1 VTVTVAPPARL
12 AGLSPAQVGLGL
24 IALAGLLVA
33 AKPLLPELVVR
44 PPDWLVWPLADWLNA
59 AFDFAQ
65 NDLGLTVV
73 TRAIAEGVA
82 WLLDVTDNILAGG
95 RGGLGLAQLPWTVLA
110 ISGACLGLGLR
121 DWKLGAL
128 AAGTFLWLAAFGQ
141 WKWAMQTLSLV
152 FVAAPLSVVLGFL
165 LGWAAWRRA
174 WVEAVLTPLLNI
186 AQSLPH
192 FAYLIPVVVFFGVG
206 DHAGAIATVIFAT
219 PPMIRL
225 TILGLR
231 KVPKEVIESGQM
243 CGASKGQVMR
253 HARVPTARAELLIGV
268 NQVIMQ
274 CFAMVVIASFIGAPG
289 LGYKLLQYLQG
300 LKIGKAVEIGISVVL
315 IAVTLDR
322 LSRAWAELQPVHHEK
337 GTPWWRRNR
346 LVLIWAGLVAAAI
359 AATGLHDWFQE
370 IPRRQALSSA
380 FLWDPIVDWF
390 TVEAYPVT
398 NAIRGWLLLNV
409 LIPMRDAYLYAP
421 FTAVLVLVAG
431 IGWRIGGARSAA
443 IAVGFILFI
452 AISGWWDRAMITA
465 YMVSFAVLL
474 AILVG
479 LPVGIWSAR
488 TPRRARTM
496 LLVCDTM
503 QTFPSFIYLIPVIM
517 LFAVNDVSAI
527 GAVTIYATVPMLRY
541 TIEGLTGVPGHLGEA
556 VDMAGASRAQRLWN
570 LDLPVALPH
579 IMVGLNQTVMFALF
593 MVIIAA
599 FIGTQDLGQEMMRAL
614 SSNDVGKGLVLG
626 LCVAFLGLMV
636 DHLALRWAR
645 ERKRALGLES

>member
-1 VTVTVAPPARL
+1 MTVAASAPAAR
-12 AGLSPAQVGLGL
+12 APGLSQSQIGLGL
-24 IALAGLLVA
+24 ILVGVALIA
-33 AKPLLPELVVR
+33 AKPLVPAWLVR
-44 PPDWLVWPLADWLNA
+44 PPDWMVLPLADWINA
-59 AFDFAQ
+59 AFAFIID
-65 NDLGLTVV
+65 DLGLVV
-73 TRAIAEGVA
+73 LTRLAADAVA
-82 WLLDVTDNILAGG
+82 WLLDVTDNLLTGG
-95 RGGLGLAQLPWTVLA
+95 RGGLGLPALPWTVLTVSA
-110 ISGACLGLGLR
+110 VVLGFALKGWR
-121 DWKLGAL
+121 L
-128 AAGTFLWLAAFGQ
+128 AALSGCTFLWLALFGQ
-141 WKWAMQTLSLV
+141 WTWAMQTLALV
-152 FVAAPLSVVLGFL
+152 FVAAPLSVILGFL

-174 WVEAVLTPLLNI
+174 WVEAVLMPVLNI

-219 PPMIRL
+219 PPMIRM

-231 KVPKEVIESGQM
+231 KVPKEVIESGEM
-243 CGASKGQVMR
+243 CGATRGQVMR
-253 HARVPTARAELLIGV
+253 HSRVPTARAELLVGV

-289 LGYKLLQYLQG
+289 LGYKLLQFLQG

-322 LSRAWAELQPVHHEK
+322 LSRAWTELQPTHHET
-337 GTPWWRRNR
+337 GTPWWKRNR
-346 LVLIWAGLVAAAI
+346 YLVIWAGLVAAAFI
-359 AATGLHDWFQE
+359 AVGLHDWAHE
-370 IPRRQALSSA
+370 IPRRKAFSSA

-390 TVEAYPVT
+390 TVEAYPYT
-398 NAIRGWLLLNV
+398 NAVRGWLLLNV

-421 FTAVLVLVAG
+421 FAAVILLVAG
-431 IGWRIGGARSAA
+431 LGWRIGGARSAA
-443 IAVGFILFI
+443 IAGGFILFL
-452 AISGWWDRAMITA
+452 AVSGWWDRSMITA
-465 YMVSFAVLL
+465 YMVSFAVAL
-474 AILVG
+474 AVLIG
-479 LPVGIWSAR
+479 LPLGIWAAR
-488 TPRRARTM
+488 RPGRARAM

-527 GAVTIYATVPMLRY
+527 GAVVIYAIVPMLRY
-541 TIEGLTGVPGHLGEA
+541 TIEGLTGVPEHLREA
-556 VDMAGASRAQRLWN
+556 VAMSGASRGQTLWS
-570 LDLPVALPH
+570 LELPVALPH

-626 LCVAFLGLMV
+626 LCVASLGLMV

-645 ERKRALGLES
+645 DRKRALGID